1 MKNVRF
7 SLKSYGSG
15 IEKIPIDRGFFLYV
29 AQTCTINIG
38 KVIKVSLA
46 SLWPVLMTSWGEK
59 WKCAIFEYFL
69 CSIVKKNPHA
79 TGIFSTSCNWIS
91 DKYWSSYN
99 TKSEVLMTS
108 SYDQLKCKYKSVK
121 MEFKTYLRNA
131 ILFYMMWGFF
141 LSVVQNFMT
150 CFDEV
155 ITLCKRLMFWHIA

>member
-1 MKNVRF
+1 MKNVQF
-7 SLKSYGSG
+7 LLKSYGSG
-15 IEKIPIDRGFFLYV
+15 IEKIPIDRWFFLHV
-29 AQTCTINIG
+29 AQTCTTNIDE
-38 KVIKVSLA
+38 VIKVSLT

-69 CSIVKKNPHA
+69 CSIVIKNPHA

-91 DKYWSSYN
+91 DKYWWSYK

-108 SYDQLKCKYKSVK
+108 SYDQLKCKY
-121 MEFKTYLRNA
+121 ENNFKTYLQNA
-131 ILFYMMWGFF
+131 ILIYMMWGFF

-155 ITLCKRLMFWHIA
+155 ITLCKKLMFGHIA